1 MDRKECNGDAK
12 GDHPALPCKT
22 HSIVYNTS
30 VLFYPIFP
38 MSKKLIFP
46 HNRPSHTK
54 IVATVGPASDSEE
67 VLAELI
73 NAGVDVFRLNMAHGD
88 TKPAQERLNRI
99 RKVSAQLGVTVGIL
113 ADLAGPKM
121 RLGEIPDNL
130 YQCKT
135 DTPMTFIRGT
145 TPATEPN
152 TFTTTYEPL
161 IDDVKVG
168 DRIMLADGTVALKVA
183 EKHSDRIVCTVVQ
196 GGPVRSR
203 QGINL
208 PGTKLSIKTLQPI
221 DIANAQWA
229 TKAGVDFLGLSFVRC
244 VEDITELREI
254 LVETARENTGH
265 WGAIPHIIAKIEKP
279 EAVEAI
285 DEIVQVSDGVM
296 VARGDLGVEFDIAQI
311 AVVQK
316 KIIETC
322 RKYAKPVIV
331 ATQMLESMHHQ
342 TLPTRAEATDVANAV
357 LDGTDACML
366 SGETAVGEFPVQAV
380 QMMHRIALEAEKL
393 MEIRQNS
400 TERKRVKTTSV
411 TGAVCN
417 AAVTVAEAVDAPMIL
432 VGTRSGRTALE
443 GSNQRCFTR
452 WVAASAN
459 IRTLQRMNLYWGVF
473 PMTNV
478 PSDSHGALQ
487 AVVATGKEAGYLK
500 HGDQVVYI
508 VGITPDSN
516 HQNVLYV
523 HVVE

>member
-1 MDRKECNGDAK
+1 MTEK
-12 GDHPALPCKT
+12 
-22 HSIVYNTS
+22 I
-30 VLFYPIFP
+30 
-38 MSKKLIFP
+38 IFP

-73 NAGVDVFRLNMAHGD
+73 TAGVDVFRLNMAHGG
-88 TKPAQERLNRI
+88 TEQAQGRLDRI
-99 RKVSAQLGVTVGIL
+99 RKVSQSLGVTVGVL

-145 TPATEPN
+145 STTEPN

-161 IDDVKVG
+161 IDDVNIG
-168 DRIMLADGTVALKVA
+168 DRIMLADGTVALRVS
-183 EKHSDRIVCTVVQ
+183 EKGSNRIVCAVVQ

-208 PGTKLSIKTLQPI
+208 PGTKLSIKTLQPA
-221 DIANAQWA
+221 DIAHARWA
-229 TKAGVDFLGLSFVRC
+229 TGAGIDFLGLSFVRN
-244 VEDITELREI
+244 VGDITELREI
-254 LVETARENTGH
+254 LIETAHQNTGS
-265 WGAIPHIIAKIEKP
+265 WGDIPHIIAKIEKP
-279 EAVEAI
+279 EAVESI
-285 DEIVQVSDGVM
+285 EEIVQASNGVM

-342 TLPTRAEATDVANAV
+342 TLPTRAEATDVANAI

-380 QMMHRIALEAEKL
+380 QMMHRIAVETEKL
-393 MEIRQNS
+393 LESRQNVAD
-400 TERKRVKTTSV
+400 RKRIKTTSV
-411 TGAVCN
+411 TGAVCD
-417 AAVTVAEAVDAPMIL
+417 AAITVAEECDAPMVL
-432 VGTRSGRTALE
+432 VGTRSGRTALVL
-443 GSNQRCFTR
+443 SNQRCFTLCA
-452 WVAASAN
+452 AASTN
-459 IRTLQRMNLYWGVF
+459 VRTLQRMNLYWGVC
-473 PMTNV
+473 PIANV
-478 PSDSHGALQ
+478 PSDSRAALQ
-487 AVVATGKEAGYLK
+487 AVVAAGKESGYLS
-500 HGDQVVYI
+500 HGDRVIYV

>member
-1 MDRKECNGDAK
+1 MTALAK
-12 GDHPALPCKT
+12 NVPSLT
-22 HSIVYNTS
+22 IVPVVFLYHFS
-30 VLFYPIFP
+30 
-38 MSKKLIFP
+38 MSKKIIFP
-46 HNRPSHTK
+46 DNRPSHTK

-73 NAGVDVFRLNMAHGD
+73 KAGVDVFRLNMAHGD

-99 RKVSAQLGVTVGIL
+99 RKVSADLGVTVGVL

-121 RLGEIPDNL
+121 RLGEIPDGV

-135 DTPMTFIRGT
+135 DTPMTFVRGT
-145 TPATEPN
+145 STTEPN

-161 IDDVKVG
+161 IDDVNIG
-168 DRIMLADGTVALKVA
+168 DRIMLADGTIALKVA
-183 EKHSDRIVCTVVQ
+183 EKQSDRIVCTVVQ

-203 QGINL
+203 QGVNL

-221 DIANAQWA
+221 DIANARWA
-229 TKAGVDFLGLSFVRC
+229 TQAGVDFLGLSFVRS

-254 LVETARENTGH
+254 LVDTAHEDTGR
-265 WGAIPHIIAKIEKP
+265 WADIPHIVAKIEKP

-285 DEIVQVSDGVM
+285 EDIVQAADGIM

-322 RKYAKPVIV
+322 RKYTKPVIV

-342 TLPTRAEATDVANAV
+342 TLPTRAEATDVANAI

-393 MEIRQNS
+393 MEARQN
-400 TERKRVKTTSV
+400 TADRKRIKTTSV

-417 AAVTVAEAVDAPMIL
+417 AAVTVAEEVDAPMIL

-443 GSNQRCFTR
+443 VSNQRCFTLC
-452 WVAASAN
+452 VAASSN

-473 PMTNV
+473 PMTSV
-478 PSDSHGALQ
+478 PSDSHAALQ
-487 AVVATGKEAGYLK
+487 AVVAAGKESGYLK
-500 HGDQVVYI
+500 YGDRVVYI
-508 VGITPDSN
+508 VGITPNSN